1 MPERRR
7 FAGGLLLLGLGASLA
22 ASVVA
27 ATTTTAPIT
36 PSGVQVNVRG
46 DGWAFADARGMTL
59 YSFDRDEGTPGES
72 SCIDD
77 CALAWP
83 PFLAAAGASPV
94 GEWTL
99 ITRADLSLQWA
110 FRGRPLYRYSR
121 DDVSGAAFGDGTDG
135 QWRVAFKPMATPRE
149 IGLGRTILGSVLTD
163 IRGLTLYSSKVE
175 CDARCQKTWEPI
187 AAPALA
193 NAFGDWTIVTLESGF
208 RQWAYRG
215 QPLFHRPAAD
225 IKPGE
230 MSGHEQ
236 PGWAV
241 LVLEPAPPLPS
252 WATIQPPGPAR
263 PKIAS
268 MRNGRHCW
276 LRRMRNPSVTGRWS
290 CIPMARGSGR
300 TKVSACS

>member
-1 MPERRR
+1 
-7 FAGGLLLLGLGASLA
+7 
-22 ASVVA
+22 
-27 ATTTTAPIT
+27 
-36 PSGVQVNVRG
+36 
-46 DGWAFADARGMTL
+46 
-59 YSFDRDEGTPGES
+59 
-72 SCIDD
+72 
-77 CALAWP
+77 
-83 PFLAAAGASPV
+83 V

-252 WATIQPPGPAR
+252 WATIQPSDAGELVA
-263 PKIAS
+263 
-268 MRNGRHCW
+268 NEQ
-276 LRRMRNPSVTGRWS
+276 
-290 CIPMARGSGR
+290 GR
-300 TKVSACS
+300 TVYAHDVTSRRRRLSQPAGACATEDCVDAQWAPLLAAADAKPVGHWTVVVHPDGTRQWAYKGQRLFLNSSDRKPGDFKGIRFGGDRTWSAIMRSGEPMQGVSVGG